1 MTIPLI
7 ILAVLSLVGG
17 IVGIP
22 ESLGGHN
29 ALGSWLE
36 PVFTPADNKLLIFPA
51 GEVSAA
57 EYILMIVSLGVATVG
72 ALVARNIFV
81 KRREVAVQLASRWN
95 RFYRLL
101 FNKYYV
107 DEIYDAA
114 IVNPVVNGS
123 ERVLWARFD
132 VGVIDAAVNGTAK
145 LIAIGSQFIRRMQTG
160 VVQGYALSFV
170 IGIIFVLGWLI
181 FG

>member
-1 MTIPLI
+1 MTAFYIFRLVSLTFEGERRWQGEVHPHEAPKVMTIPLI

-29 ALGSWLE
+29 ALEHWLE

-51 GEVSAA
+51 GEVGAV
-57 EYILMIVSLGVATVG
+57 EYILMIISLGVAIGGV
-72 ALVARNIFV
+72 LIARNIFL
-81 KRREVAVQLASRWN
+81 KRRDVAAELATRWN

-114 IVNPVVNGS
+114 IVNPIVKGS
-123 ERVLWARFD
+123 ERALCARFV
-132 VGVIDAAVNGTAK
+132 VGV
-145 LIAIGSQFIRRMQTG
+145 
-160 VVQGYALSFV
+160 
-170 IGIIFVLGWLI
+170 
-181 FG
+181 